1 MNCKKITAS
10 VLLAAFAA
18 FSPAGS
24 FAGSSGVANA
34 AQLSEREATCF
45 QYENGGF
52 RLLIPKAY
60 DDLLETEIVKDRKNG
75 LLYRVSEKASVEAAK
90 KLAYDS
96 RGAGWLFSIGKIDE
110 GRRRELLCGD
120 MSGAEIFARDA
131 NGQCYV
137 YYHPTDVRYM
147 RENNEAMKRDQEQ
160 WTMLNEWAWSSVRTD
175 FIRDN
180 SLETAAYDNSE
191 VSIAIARA
199 AYKPNVR
206 YTVSTTQYGPL
217 TPESGSFDAL
227 PFVER
232 LSSGLILDRAEG
244 EAPDGEYVVLAFP
257 DEDTR
262 FDFFKAEGGEN
273 LVRMVWNGDNE
284 ALWQLSYTDPAVK
297 ASEIMQE
304 WYDALAEA
312 MDVHDLAGMT
322 LGGWTLSEDGAV
334 TEEALN
340 AFNKASGALLGVNYT
355 PVALLGTQLVSGT
368 NYCLL
373 CEAAVVYPG
382 AQPYYALVY
391 VYADLQ
397 GAAEISTIVPL
408 DIAELSEAEAE

>member
-10 VLLAAFAA
+10 VLLAAVAA

-24 FAGSSGVANA
+24 FAGNSEVANA
-34 AQLSEREATCF
+34 AQISERETTCF

-75 LLYRVSEKASVEAAK
+75 VLYRVSEKASVEAAK

-147 RENNEAMKRDQEQ
+147 RENNEAMKRDQAQ

-191 VSIAIARA
+191 VGIAIARA
-199 AYKPNVR
+199 AYKPDVR
-206 YTVSTTQYGPL
+206 YTVSTTQYRPIE
-217 TPESGSFDAL
+217 PENFDAA
-227 PFVER
+227 PFAELLLENAVYER
-232 LSSGLILDRAEG
+232 TDAET
-244 EAPDGEYVVLAFP
+244 PDGEYVVLAFP
-257 DEDTR
+257 DEGLR
-262 FDFFKAEGGEN
+262 YDFFKLQDHEN
-273 LVRMVWNGDNE
+273 YVREVRPDGTE
-284 ALWQLSYTDPAVK
+284 TLYK
-297 ASEIMQE
+297 AIFFYGSTRASVAMQE
-304 WYDALAEA
+304 WYDALA
-312 MDVHDLAGMT
+312 
-322 LGGWTLSEDGAV
+322 
-334 TEEALN
+334 
-340 AFNKASGALLGVNYT
+340 
-355 PVALLGTQLVSGT
+355 
-368 NYCLL
+368 
-373 CEAAVVYPG
+373 
-382 AQPYYALVY
+382 AQ
-391 VYADLQ
+391 Q
-397 GAAEISTIVPL
+397 SK
-408 DIAELSEAEAE
+408 

>member
-24 FAGSSGVANA
+24 FPGSSEVAKA
-34 AQLSEREATCF
+34 AQISEREATCF

-175 FIRDN
+175 FIREN

-199 AYKPNVR
+199 AYKPGLR
-206 YTVSTTQYGPL
+206 YTVSTTQYGPIE
-217 TPESGSFDAL
+217 PENFDAAPYAEL
-227 PFVER
+227 LLKNAVYER
-232 LSSGLILDRAEG
+232 TDAET
-244 EAPDGEYVVLAFP
+244 PDGEYVVLAFP
-257 DEDTR
+257 DEGLR
-262 FDFFKAEGGEN
+262 YDFFKLQDHEN
-273 LVRMVWNGDNE
+273 YVREVRPDGTE
-284 ALWQLSYTDPAVK
+284 TLYK
-297 ASEIMQE
+297 AIFFYGSTRASVAMQE
-304 WYDALAEA
+304 WYDAMIAQQ
-312 MDVHDLAGMT
+312 
-322 LGGWTLSEDGAV
+322 
-334 TEEALN
+334 
-340 AFNKASGALLGVNYT
+340 NK
-355 PVALLGTQLVSGT
+355 
-368 NYCLL
+368 
-373 CEAAVVYPG
+373 
-382 AQPYYALVY
+382 
-391 VYADLQ
+391 
-397 GAAEISTIVPL
+397 
-408 DIAELSEAEAE
+408 

>member
-10 VLLAAFAA
+10 VLLAACAA

-24 FAGSSGVANA
+24 FAGSSEIADA
-34 AQLSEREATCF
+34 AQISEREATCF

-90 KLAYDS
+90 KLSYDS

-147 RENNEAMKRDQEQ
+147 RENNEAMKRDQAQ
-160 WTMLNEWAWSSVRTD
+160 WTMLNEWAWNSVRTD
-175 FIRDN
+175 FIREN

-199 AYKPNVR
+199 AYKPGVR
-206 YTVSTTQYGPL
+206 YTVSTTEHGPIEL
-217 TPESGSFDAL
+217 EHFDAAPYAEL
-227 PFVER
+227 LLQNAVYER
-232 LSSGLILDRAEG
+232 TDA

-257 DEDTR
+257 DEGLR
-262 FDFFKAEGGEN
+262 YDFFKLQDHEN
-273 LVRMVWNGDNE
+273 YVREVRQDGTE
-284 ALWQLSYTDPAVK
+284 TLYK
-297 ASEIMQE
+297 AIFFYGSARASVVMQE
-304 WYDALAEA
+304 WYDALA
-312 MDVHDLAGMT
+312 
-322 LGGWTLSEDGAV
+322 
-334 TEEALN
+334 
-340 AFNKASGALLGVNYT
+340 
-355 PVALLGTQLVSGT
+355 
-368 NYCLL
+368 
-373 CEAAVVYPG
+373 
-382 AQPYYALVY
+382 AQ
-391 VYADLQ
+391 
-397 GAAEISTIVPL
+397 
-408 DIAELSEAEAE
+408 

>member
-10 VLLAAFAA
+10 VLLAVFAA
-18 FSPAGS
+18 FSPSVSLAGS
-24 FAGSSGVANA
+24 GQGADT
-34 AQLSEREATCF
+34 AQISEREATCF

-75 LLYRVSEKASVEAAK
+75 VLYRVSEKASVEAAK

-147 RENNEAMKRDQEQ
+147 RENNEAMKRDSAQ
-160 WTMLNEWAWSSVRTD
+160 WTMLNEWAWNSVRTD

-199 AYKPNVR
+199 AYKPGLR
-206 YTVSTTQYGPL
+206 YTVSTTQYGPI
-217 TPESGSFDAL
+217 EAKGFDAA
-227 PFVER
+227 PFAELLLQNAVYER
-232 LSSGLILDRAEG
+232 TDAET
-244 EAPDGEYVVLAFP
+244 PDGEYVVLAFP
-257 DEDTR
+257 DDGFR
-262 FDFFKAEGGEN
+262 YDFFKLKDHEN
-273 LVRMVWNGDNE
+273 YVREVRPDGTE
-284 ALWQLSYTDPAVK
+284 TLYK
-297 ASEIMQE
+297 AIFFYGSTRASVAMQE
-304 WYDALAEA
+304 WYDALA
-312 MDVHDLAGMT
+312 
-322 LGGWTLSEDGAV
+322 
-334 TEEALN
+334 
-340 AFNKASGALLGVNYT
+340 
-355 PVALLGTQLVSGT
+355 
-368 NYCLL
+368 
-373 CEAAVVYPG
+373 
-382 AQPYYALVY
+382 AQ
-391 VYADLQ
+391 Q
-397 GAAEISTIVPL
+397 SK
-408 DIAELSEAEAE
+408 